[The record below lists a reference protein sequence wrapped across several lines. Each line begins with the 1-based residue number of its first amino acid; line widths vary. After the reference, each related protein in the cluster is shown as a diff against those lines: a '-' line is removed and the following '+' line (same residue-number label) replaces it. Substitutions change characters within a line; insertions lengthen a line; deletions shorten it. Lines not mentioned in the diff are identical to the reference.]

1 MNNNIAERIKT
12 YSLSIASNDYE
23 EYIFIEEML
32 KHQDIASEMHAIA
45 EVLWGG
51 ICLQLSGEDVPE
63 SLLDGY
69 RATATGTFLHEVTKE
84 KWNEEVEPDA
94 FIRHAFYEFAD
105 KQEWHWAS
113 KFYVEDE
120 HYIYSAY
127 LNDVW
132 WTLCAGMCN
141 DRKDLHNEVLIKWM
155 AEKSAYDFIQCF
167 QFDKVSLKKI
177 AASWS
182 ICPKDILSLNYDYRE
197 ENLNAYIDRWSNS
210 SDDELRIDATHYY
223 QTGSYCH
230 IGDALHMLLSLLL
243 KNGLYDEWLRI
254 FYDIEFPELQSSMLY
269 QVGTIEELLRIIQLI
284 DIAKLKNPKTSIS
297 IVERRWL
304 DKIIDEG
311 YNLYTYVDASG
322 REGSTYRNLNQE
334 IVKLGCDAYKRW
346 EQNYP
351 GHVEKGLGLLRELDG
366 DEALSKWL
374 FSKQYREDGNVYKQ
388 AAIFNDVLSCAKSK
402 FLEMADVTK
411 LSIDANDISY
421 LLFLGTLAIERG
433 AGEAYQKELFESI
446 IAYLFKEENK
456 LYLKLDT
463 GGMEKMRAIRNLLVN
478 LYKPDSDDLKI
489 LVNKHRTRYE
499 GWKLLS
505 EKHLY
510 DQVKSESY
518 LMCILLF
525 AIEKNDWFATGEI
538 KSRYYEWISQYVF
551 DQIYHSTSQY
561 FVQEYYRQALVLM
574 GLICN
579 QIYTEKKVAFAT
591 TCVDELDD
599 VTILLDV
606 LSSTGIVVT
615 GENRDVLKS
624 RIKNEWN
631 LLKKQSRYKSVNAK
645 PFVSKLDEY
654 VKMYN

>member
-1 MNNNIAERIKT
+1 MINNIAERIRT

-23 EYIFIEEML
+23 ESVFIEEML
-32 KHQDIASEMHAIA
+32 KHQDIASELHAIA
-45 EVLWGG
+45 EVLWSG
-51 ICLQLSGEDVPE
+51 ICLQLSGDEVPE
-63 SLLDGY
+63 NLLDGCK
-69 RATATGTFLHEVTKE
+69 ASATGTYLHEVTK
-84 KWNEEVEPDA
+84 KRWDEEVEPDA

-105 KQEWHWAS
+105 KVDWRWAS

-120 HYIYSAY
+120 HTIYSAY

-132 WTLCAGMCN
+132 WTLCAGICN

-155 AEKSAYDFIQCF
+155 AENSAYDFIQGF
-167 QFDKVSLKKI
+167 QFDKISLGKI

-182 ICPKDILSLNYDYRE
+182 ISPKDILSLNYDYRD

-210 SDDELRIDATHYY
+210 SDDELRINATHYY

-243 KNGLYDEWLRI
+243 KNELYDEWLRI
-254 FYDIEFPELQSSMLY
+254 FYDIEYPELQSSMLY
-269 QVGTIEELLRIIQLI
+269 QVGTVEEILRIIQLI
-284 DIAKLKNPKTSIS
+284 DITKLKNPKTSTS
-297 IVERRWL
+297 LVERRWF

-311 YNLYTYVDASG
+311 YNLYTYVEASE
-322 REGSTYRNLNQE
+322 REGLTYRNLNQE

-388 AAIFNDVLSCAKSK
+388 AAIFNSVLSCAKSK

-421 LLFLGTLAIERG
+421 LLFLGELAIDRG
-433 AGEAYQKELFESI
+433 ADYSYEKDLFEAI
-446 IAYLFKEENK
+446 IAYLFKEDNR
-456 LYLKLDT
+456 LYMKLDT
-463 GGMEKMRAIRNLLVN
+463 GGMEKMRAIRNLLVT
-478 LYKPDSDDLKI
+478 LYKPDSDDLKN
-489 LVNKHRTRYE
+489 LVKKHRTRFE

-505 EKHLY
+505 ERQLY

-518 LMCILLF
+518 LMFILLF
-525 AIEKNDWFATGEI
+525 AIEKNEWFAKDRI
-538 KSRYYEWISQYVF
+538 KSEYFEWISQYVF

-561 FVQEYYRQALVLM
+561 FVQEYYRPVLVLM

-579 QIYTEKKVAFAT
+579 QIYTEKEGAFAA
-591 TCVDELDD
+591 TCIEELDD
-599 VTILLDV
+599 ITILLDV

-615 GENRDVLKS
+615 GENADILRS
-624 RIKNEWN
+624 RIKNEWES
-631 LLKKQSRYKSVNAK
+631 LKDQSRYKSVHAK
-645 PFVSKLDEY
+645 PFVNKLDEY
-654 VKMYN
+654 VKKYN

>member
-1 MNNNIAERIKT
+1 MINNIAERIRT

-23 EYIFIEEML
+23 ECIFIDEML
-32 KHQDIASEMHAIA
+32 KHQDIASEMSAIA
-45 EVLWGG
+45 KVLWSG
-51 ICLQLSGEDVPE
+51 ICLQLSGEEVPE
-63 SLLDGY
+63 ILLDGCK
-69 RATATGTFLHEVTKE
+69 APATGAYLHEVTKR

-105 KQEWHWAS
+105 KQEWRWAS

-120 HYIYSAY
+120 HYIYSTY
-127 LNDVW
+127 LNNVW
-132 WTLCAGMCN
+132 WTLCAAMCN
-141 DRKDLHNEVLIKWM
+141 DRKDLHNETLIKWM
-155 AEKSAYDFIQCF
+155 SENSAYDFIQSF
-167 QFDKVSLKKI
+167 QFDIDSLKKI

-182 ICPKDILSLNYDYRE
+182 ISPKDILSLNYDYRDD
-197 ENLNAYIDRWSNS
+197 NLNAYIDRWSNS
-210 SDDELRIDATHYY
+210 SDDELRIGAPHYY

-230 IGDALHMLLSLLL
+230 IGDALYMLLSLLL
-243 KNGLYDEWLRI
+243 KNDLYDEWLRI
-254 FYDIEFPELQSSMLY
+254 FYNIEYPELQSSMLY
-269 QVGTIEELLRIIQLI
+269 QIGEIEELLCIIQQI
-284 DIAKLKNPKTSIS
+284 DITKLKNPKTSIS
-297 IVERRWL
+297 IVKRRWF

-311 YNLYTYVDASG
+311 YNLYTYVEASE
-322 REGSTYRNLNQE
+322 REGLTYRNLNQE
-334 IVKLGCDAYKRW
+334 IVKQGCDAFKRW

-351 GHVEKGLGLLRELDG
+351 GYVEKGLCLLQELEG

-388 AAIFNDVLSCAKSK
+388 AKIFNDVLTCAKNT
-402 FLEMADVTK
+402 FIEMVDMTK

-421 LLFLGTLAIERG
+421 LLFLGELALDRG
-433 AGEAYQKELFESI
+433 AEETYQKELFGSI
-446 IAYLFKEENK
+446 IAYLFKEDNR

-478 LYKPDSDDLKI
+478 LYRPDSNDLKN
-489 LVNKHRTRYE
+489 LVSKHRTRYE

-505 EKHLY
+505 EKLQY

-525 AIEKNDWFATGEI
+525 AIEDKDWFASDEI
-538 KSRYYEWISQYVF
+538 KSEYYEWISQYVF
-551 DQIYHSTSQY
+551 DQIYHSTSPY
-561 FVQEYYRQALVLM
+561 FVQEYYRQVLVLM

-579 QIYTEKKVAFAT
+579 QIYTEKKDAFAT

-606 LSSTGIVVT
+606 LASTGIVVT
-615 GENRDVLKS
+615 GKNIDVLKS
-624 RIKNEWN
+624 RIKNEWDP
-631 LLKKQSRYKSVNAK
+631 LKKQSRYKSVNAK

-654 VKMYN
+654 VKKYN

>member
-1 MNNNIAERIKT
+1 
-12 YSLSIASNDYE
+12 
-23 EYIFIEEML
+23 
-32 KHQDIASEMHAIA
+32 
-45 EVLWGG
+45 
-51 ICLQLSGEDVPE
+51 
-63 SLLDGY
+63 
-69 RATATGTFLHEVTKE
+69 
-84 KWNEEVEPDA
+84 
-94 FIRHAFYEFAD
+94 
-105 KQEWHWAS
+105 
-113 KFYVEDE
+113 
-120 HYIYSAY
+120 
-127 LNDVW
+127 
-132 WTLCAGMCN
+132 
-141 DRKDLHNEVLIKWM
+141 
-155 AEKSAYDFIQCF
+155 
-167 QFDKVSLKKI
+167 
-177 AASWS
+177 
-182 ICPKDILSLNYDYRE
+182 
-197 ENLNAYIDRWSNS
+197 
-210 SDDELRIDATHYY
+210 
-223 QTGSYCH
+223 
-230 IGDALHMLLSLLL
+230 MLLSLLL
-243 KNGLYDEWLRI
+243 KNELYDEWLRI
-254 FYDIEFPELQSSMLY
+254 FYDIEYPELQSSMLY

-284 DIAKLKNPKTSIS
+284 DITKLKNPKTSTS
-297 IVERRWL
+297 LVERRWF

-311 YNLYTYVDASG
+311 YNLYTYIDASE
-322 REGSTYRNLNQE
+322 REGLTYRNLNQE

-351 GHVEKGLGLLRELDG
+351 GHVEKGLGLLRELDS

-421 LLFLGTLAIERG
+421 LLFLGELAIDSG
-433 AGEAYQKELFESI
+433 ADDSYQKELFEAI
-446 IAYLFKEENK
+446 IAYLFKEDNR

-478 LYKPDSDDLKI
+478 LYKPDSDELKI
-489 LVNKHRTRYE
+489 FVNKHRTRYE

-505 EKHLY
+505 KKLLY

-525 AIEKNDWFATGEI
+525 AIEDKDWFASDEI
-538 KSRYYEWISQYVF
+538 KSEYYEWISQYVF

-579 QIYTEKKVAFAT
+579 QIYTEKKDAFAT

-606 LSSTGIVVT
+606 LASTGLVAT
-615 GENRDVLKS
+615 GDNAEILNS
-624 RIKNEWN
+624 RIKSEWEP
-631 LLKKQSRYKSVNAK
+631 LKKQSRYKSVHAK

-654 VKMYN
+654 VKKYNSHETQGKE